1 MRLLALFL
9 AALLAFPA
17 GAQTLE
23 KIRKAGVI
31 KLGYIDLA
39 APFSYADP
47 DGQPQGY
54 SVGLCLAVA
63 DGIAEQL
70 KKPGLKKRWVKL
82 TPQSRIDAV
91 RTGKV
96 DLECSTATWTLG
108 RQKRVDFS
116 LITFLDGATVMSR
129 LGAGVRA
136 LPDLAGKRIAVIRA
150 TTTETVLRDALKR
163 AVVSAELVSV
173 KNRDEGLQMLR
184 DSRVDGFASDRTSL
198 IGIVSQK
205 SSGDA
210 FSLLDEDF
218 SIEQY
223 ALMLPR
229 GDADFRVAVNRTLA
243 RLYRS
248 GEIRGVYDRWLG
260 PLGPPSPLLSATFFI
275 QGVAE

>member
-1 MRLLALFL
+1 MRLLALLL
-9 AALLAFPA
+9 AASLAFPA

-47 DGQPQGY
+47 SGQPQGY

-63 DGIAEQL
+63 EGIAEQL
-70 KKPGLKKRWVKL
+70 KRPDLKKRWVKL
-82 TPQSRIDAV
+82 TPQTRIDAV
-91 RTGKV
+91 RRGQV

-116 LITFLDGATVMSR
+116 LITFLDGATVMTR
-129 LGAGVRA
+129 LGSGVRA
-136 LPDLAGKRIAVIRA
+136 LPDLTGKRIAVIRA
-150 TTTETVLRDALKR
+150 TTTEVALRDALKR
-163 AVVSAELVSV
+163 AVVSAELVPV
-173 KNRDEGLQMLR
+173 KNREEGLQMLR
-184 DSRVDGFASDRTSL
+184 DSKADGFASDRTSL
-198 IGIVSQK
+198 IGIVAQK
-205 SSGDA
+205 GSGDA
-210 FSLLDEDF
+210 FALLDEDF

-248 GEIRGVYDRWLG
+248 GDIRGVYDRWLG